1 MVFDIK
7 QNPNED
13 ALKEIVEAVDANEGY
28 CPCALTKEDDTKCM
42 CKEFRDSHDTD
53 FCHCG
58 RFYKVR
64 DYETLALLGDVSEEE
79 RAIHYV
85 DWFERLSYQDF
96 IILGLPID
104 IYDFRCGSERHMN
117 LCRSAIAKADAL
129 VVLGH
134 EQEAYPLVSDLID
147 WAGSIGKKVL
157 TREDLVK

>member
-42 CKEFRDSHDTD
+42 CKEFRDSQDTD

-79 RAIHYV
+79 RATLYV

-96 IILGLPID
+96 IILGLPIN
-104 IYDFRCGSERHMN
+104 IYDFRCGSDGHMN
-117 LCRSAIAKADAL
+117 LCRSIIAKADAL